1 LNQILASLRPAAV
14 VITDSERL
22 RPSSP
27 MPDFGLVDANI
38 PVLLVRVE
46 DQVPML

>member
-1 LNQILASLRPAAV
+1 MPKVLSNLRPSAV

-27 MPDFGLVDANI
+27 LPDVGQVDSKI
-38 PVLLVRVE
+38 PILLVRVE
-46 DQVPML
+46 DQESI